1 MMGKHS
7 KSWVSSC
14 FPSPPPPPHHRLQD
28 GPPSTSCSCHEV
40 AETTCTIGLLFVC
53 CPFSAVCCCVKV
65 TRWLEVRFEHVY
77 REQNKLA
84 DALAKKALC
93 HPIHLYQLDEVP
105 NDLWSLL
112 HDDQLGATSLRRF
125 SSVRR

>member
-65 TRWLEVRFEHVY
+65 TRWLVRHARNGGCCASEKRVMLGYSLFSDMETDV
-77 REQNKLA
+77 RCKNR
-84 DALAKKALC
+84 
-93 HPIHLYQLDEVP
+93 
-105 NDLWSLL
+105 NDIKNSKY
-112 HDDQLGATSLRRF
+112 
-125 SSVRR
+125 